1 MKKLFI
7 TIYILT
13 IIDIACTVAG
23 VNMGYITEANPVLQS
38 VMHNYPI
45 LTGAVMCVGI
55 GAVLYG
61 MYRVRHIR
69 WLKYAAG
76 GMLAVKVMVI
86 GLHVGW
92 IAQIVRTL

>member
-23 VNMGYITEANPVLQS
+23 VYTGYITEANPVLQS
-38 VMHNYPI
+38 AMHSYPI

-92 IAQIVRTL
+92 IVEIVRTL

>member
-23 VNMGYITEANPVLQS
+23 VNMGYITEANPVLQGL
-38 VMHNYPI
+38 MHTNPI

-76 GMLAVKVMVI
+76 GMLAVKVVVI